1 MEVLEALRARRT
13 VRQYVPDYV
22 IPADVLQE
30 LVNLGLDAPTGRNRQ
45 EIDLIV
51 ITNKSKIDEISRLT
65 LEGFAPEHRSVFDAR
80 VADLGVK
87 NVVTC
92 DASAV
97 IVLVSNER
105 RLDTDSLQVDAG
117 IVAMTIMTAAPN
129 FGLATMA
136 LGCLIRGGKAK
147 VEEAIGAEP
156 GSLIIGLA
164 IGKPKENLKLSEKT
178 KLAKATII

>member
-1 MEVLEALRARRT
+1 MDVLDALRARRT

-30 LVNLGLDAPTGRNRQ
+30 LVNLGLDAPTGKNYQ

-51 ITNKSKIDEISRLT
+51 ITNKAKIEEISRLT
-65 LEGFAPEHRSVFDAR
+65 LEGFAPELRAGFEGR
-80 VADLGVK
+80 VAELGVT

-97 IVLVSNER
+97 IAIVSNER
-105 RLDTDSLQVDAG
+105 RDTEFLQVDAG

-129 FGLATMA
+129 FGLSTML
-136 LGCLIRGGKAK
+136 LGCLIRGAKAK
-147 VEEAIGAEP
+147 VEEAIGADP

-164 IGKPKENLKLSEKT
+164 IGKAKENPKLKEKT
-178 KLAKATII
+178 RLAKVTVI